1 MNSHYLGSWRI
12 EMRIAL
18 ALSALPRR
26 RSGESPCLVRSDVVT
41 PDYIRARWAY
51 SELPSGR
58 YAGPG
63 IPELTKK
70 LDRRVPFD
78 ELEPAERD
86 LLVSK
91 WHEVRGPFF
100 NPYFT
105 SVAAFTVVQ
114 WNKIQLGYAFVIP
127 EPFLRE
133 LGRPASAMVTF
144 RQWIEAV
151 PKVRLDSDHARY
163 AADGP
168 PPVSMHDHP
177 VTIGRLST
185 SSPMVL
191 LDGYHRVVRFWNN
204 NDPAAKFAIY
214 VPA

>member
-1 MNSHYLGSWRI
+1 V
-12 EMRIAL
+12 
-18 ALSALPRR
+18 P
-26 RSGESPCLVRSDVVT
+26 DVVT
-41 PDYIRARWAY
+41 PDYVRARWAY
-51 SELPSGR
+51 SELASDR

-86 LLVSK
+86 LLVNE

-100 NPYFT
+100 NRYFT
-105 SVAAFTVVQ
+105 SVAAFTLAQ
-114 WNKIQLGYAFVIP
+114 WNKAQLGYSFVIP

-151 PKVRLDSDHARY
+151 PKVRLDSGHARY

-177 VTIGRLST
+177 MTIGRLSAT
-185 SSPMVL
+185 SPMVM
-191 LDGYHRVVRFWNN
+191 LDGYHRVVRFWSN
-204 NDPAAKFAIY
+204 NDPAAKFAVY
-214 VPA
+214 LPA